1 MTNADVPYIA
11 TKDVI
16 NNPINPFTGKSINEF
31 DKSKGIN
38 VLNQHLYNPQ
48 DFDGDKCIFQD
59 YYFHIK
65 NSVLNSDDWKVE
77 LFSLNTNSKESISN
91 NSLSNSTFY

>member
-1 MTNADVPYIA
+1 MLNSAHKGYEYQDLLSAYFVASYIA
-11 TKDVI
+11 QNKLDV
-16 NNPINPFTGKSINEF
+16 EF
-31 DKSKGIN
+31 QFDAK
-38 VLNQHLYNPQ
+38 

-77 LFSLNTNSKESISN
+77 LFSLNTNSKESRE
-91 NSLSNSTFY
+91 